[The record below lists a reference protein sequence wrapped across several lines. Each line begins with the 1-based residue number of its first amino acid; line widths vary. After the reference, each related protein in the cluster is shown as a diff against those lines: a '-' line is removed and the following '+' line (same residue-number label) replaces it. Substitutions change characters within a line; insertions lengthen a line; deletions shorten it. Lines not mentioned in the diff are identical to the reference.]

1 MLEALYAAK
10 NCRTSSGLKTRLL
23 FNFDAGTA
31 SVLDLQPF
39 YFSFV
44 AIHCDI

>member
-1 MLEALYAAK
+1 MNEFTDK
-10 NCRTSSGLKTRLL
+10 NEQAFLTRLL

-31 SVLDLQPF
+31 SVLDLQLF